1 MATAYQGVTGGKPNL
16 SPTDLAAFWSLPL
29 APVAL
34 LAEVL
39 GSSPQGVGRLGFNSY
54 RIDSSMFVK
63 LVEVAHGLRGLKGR
77 RS

>member
-1 MATAYQGVTGGKPNL
+1 VKNQF
-16 SPTDLAAFWSLPL
+16 SPQDLTAFWSLPL

-39 GSSPQGVGRLGFNSY
+39 GTSPQGVGRLGFDTY
-54 RIDSSMFVK
+54 RIGSSMFVK